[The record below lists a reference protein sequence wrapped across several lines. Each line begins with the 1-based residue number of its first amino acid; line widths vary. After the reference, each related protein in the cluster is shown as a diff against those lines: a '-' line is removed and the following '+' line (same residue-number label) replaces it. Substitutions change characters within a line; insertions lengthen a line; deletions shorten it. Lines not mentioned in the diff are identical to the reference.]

1 MDLFLARIEWGHND
15 TCSRIVCKQF
25 LLKMWD
31 LHPDSLG
38 CVILFS
44 NSEYVRSLVLAGPQT
59 LYIATNQGHIHH
71 VTLNDKDNLK
81 WTEITK
87 GEVAGPIVCLNL
99 LVDEKEADLTR
110 TASDGN
116 HLQKDDLVA
125 FGNGLGAASAL
136 GVQTTGSLPIVIWQC
151 TWLAD
156 QERQLLGI
164 FWCKSLG
171 RR

>member
-1 MDLFLARIEWGHND
+1 M
-15 TCSRIVCKQF
+15 
-25 LLKMWD
+25 
-31 LHPDSLG
+31 
-38 CVILFS
+38 
-44 NSEYVRSLVLAGPQT
+44 RSLALAGPQT
-59 LYIATNQGHIHH
+59 LYIATNQGHVHH
-71 VTLNDKDNLK
+71 VTLNDKNNLK

-87 GEVAGPIVCLNL
+87 EEVAGPIVCLNL
-99 LVDEKEADLTR
+99 LVDEEGTDLTG

-116 HLQKDDLVA
+116 YMQKDDLVA
-125 FGNGLGAASAL
+125 FGNGLGTASAL
-136 GVQTTGSLPIVIWQC
+136 GVQTTGPLPMVIWQC